1 MFVKTVYLYDKTFM
15 GTLKKQFP
23 KVSGAKMERTE
34 FYTTIDITTVCNLAC
49 ANCQRASHLKAYA
62 VAMSMDDIKAFI
74 YEHEHLGKRLTVK
87 LLGGEPTMHPYIE
100 EIIDIMLEYFHVG
113 IVTNGTTRWHNRRNI
128 WCEDTDK
135 TPHENPMFYTT
146 FDAPVDDSLYDGQ
159 DYSLGCRTAEHCG
172 NCVTVD
178 GHYPCNVGGTID
190 RLLFD
195 GANAGTLIN
204 VNFEGYR
211 KNFFK
216 KMCQYCGVFK
226 FTGYKS
232 QPRPPMIN
240 EEVRSKTFQFLDGK
254 SIHEQLNDNIDRP
267 ERHNINPANRPPRS
281 LDPLSPRNL
290 NKDK

>member
-1 MFVKTVYLYDKTFM
+1 M
-15 GTLKKQFP
+15 Q
-23 KVSGAKMERTE
+23 
-34 FYTTIDITTVCNLAC
+34 
-49 ANCQRASHLKAYA
+49 
-62 VAMSMDDIKAFI
+62 MDDIKAFV

-87 LLGGEPTMHPYIE
+87 LLGGEPTMHPYID
-100 EIIDIMLEYFHVG
+100 EIIDLLLEYFHVG
-113 IVTNGTTRWHNRRNI
+113 IVTNGTTKWKNKRNI

-146 FDAPVDDSLYDGQ
+146 FDAPIDDPEYEGQ

-195 GANAGTLIN
+195 GTHAGTLLE
-204 VNFEGYR
+204 VNSHGYR
-211 KNFFK
+211 KKFFE

-226 FTGYKS
+226 FTGYKA

-240 EEVRSKTFQFLDGK
+240 EEVRSKTFEFMEGM
-254 SIHEQLNDNIDRP
+254 
-267 ERHNINPANRPPRS
+267 
-281 LDPLSPRNL
+281 
-290 NKDK
+290 